1 MAETINRGLV
11 EKCRN
16 GHVPSF
22 EKLFYLLKD
31 DVYNVAFHALG
42 NHQDA
47 EYVTQ
52 EAFIRIWRN
61 LKSFRMESSIR
72 TWAYRITVN
81 LCYDLL
87 EKRRRIPLAEESVE
101 SFGELAANDNPL
113 LLLTEKEL
121 GEKIEEAFSML
132 SPDSR
137 LILTLRE
144 LEGLPYKEVAE
155 ILDCS
160 LGAAKMKAH
169 RARLEFR
176 EIISEY
182 LEDEK

>member
-1 MAETINRGLV
+1 MAETKNRDLV
-11 EKCRN
+11 EKCKS
-16 GHVPSF
+16 GHAPSF

-31 DVYNVAFHALG
+31 DIYNVAFHVLG
-42 NHQDA
+42 SHQDA

-52 EAFIRIWRN
+52 EAFIKIWRS

-72 TWAYRITVN
+72 TWAYRITAN
-81 LCYDLL
+81 LCCDLL
-87 EKRRRIPLAEESVE
+87 EKRRRMPLAEESVE
-101 SFGELAANDNPL
+101 SFRELAANENPL
-113 LLLTEKEL
+113 LLLTDKEL

-169 RARLEFR
+169 RARIEFR
-176 EIISEY
+176 KIISKY